1 MSYEENTFTVIPP
14 FRLKYSIVV
23 VVFKSLGRWQRVS
36 PPLQWQGRKKSTLFT
51 RNYRI
56 APNTHHG
63 QLTKISQYLQ
73 NNVFILHGTIA

>member
-1 MSYEENTFTVIPP
+1 MSCEENTFTVIPP

-56 APNTHHG
+56 APNT
-63 QLTKISQYLQ
+63 QQWTTNNNNVSKISNIQDIISY
-73 NNVFILHGTIA
+73 